1 MNGIDLA
8 AQSFILFITLFTMMV
23 GLFFTVI
30 PPLPGTLIIWVA
42 AIGYG
47 WVLGWEN
54 LGWLTF
60 AILTV
65 LMIVGTVADM
75 LAGQFGARLG
85 GASCL
90 AIVFGTIVGFIFG
103 IIASLFGT
111 PIVGCLAGVVGT
123 LGGILLIERLRH
135 RDWHTAMSATKG
147 FATGTTVGILAKVT
161 AGCLMLGVFLIRV
174 YYWP

>member
-1 MNGIDLA
+1 MNGLDLA
-8 AQSFILFITLFTMMV
+8 TQSIILFITLFTMMV

-30 PPLPGTLIIWVA
+30 PPLPGTIIIWVA

-47 WVLGWEN
+47 WVLGWEK

-60 AILTV
+60 GLLTI
-65 LMIVGTVADM
+65 LMIVGMVADM

-90 AIVFGTIVGFIFG
+90 AIVIGTVIGFIFG
-103 IIASLFGT
+103 IIASFIGT

-123 LGGILLIERLRH
+123 LGGILAVERLRH
-135 RDWHTAMSATKG
+135 RD
-147 FATGTTVGILAKVT
+147 
-161 AGCLMLGVFLIRV
+161 
-174 YYWP
+174 